1 MKSPKPIFAVLRV
14 TILLAAVCLLASGCK
29 KVAPEKPKAPASARA
44 GIKLVELDLE
54 IDGVTCPTTRD
65 SIEDIS
71 PPHLRKKYNKDEKR
85 KPFMVVEGLEN
96 LAMFKPVTSSD
107 APDTGEIEQIND
119 GIMSSGEFDFVEGP
133 GWVQVDLEESASIH
147 AIVLWHY
154 HKSVVIYND
163 IIVQIADD
171 ADFKQNVRT
180 LFNNDHDNSAGMGK
194 GSDTAYISSGWG
206 EIVDARD
213 ENMQPFAARYIRL
226 YTSKSTDGLLPRYVE
241 LAVYG
246 KITPAK

>member
-1 MKSPKPIFAVLRV
+1 MQKSKPILAVLRV
-14 TILLAAVCLLASGCK
+14 AILLVAVCLLASGCK
-29 KVAPEKPKAPASARA
+29 KAAPGKPKDPAPVMA

-54 IDGVTCPTTRD
+54 IDAVTAATSRD

-71 PPHLRKKYNKDEKR
+71 PPHLRKYNKDEKR
-85 KPFMVVEGLEN
+85 KPFMVIEGLEN

-119 GIMSSGEFDFVEGP
+119 GIMSSEGFDFVEGP

-154 HKSVVIYND
+154 HKSVVIFND
-163 IIVQIADD
+163 IIVQISDD
-171 ADFKQNVRT
+171 ADFTQNVRT

-213 ENMQPFAARYIRL
+213 ANLQAATARYIRV
-226 YTSKSTDGLLPRYVE
+226 YTNKSTDGLQPRYVE
-241 LAVYG
+241 VAIYG
-246 KITPAK
+246 TPPQTK